1 MEDYIYATAINFQEV
16 LHLVVSTINYNSLN
30 VFEVFLKRKREQNTI
45 EPFLL
50 FFYSSINV

>member
-50 FFYSSINV
+50 FLYSSINV